1 MEALG
6 RHRTAVD
13 QTERLTRPDDAMMLP
28 GDSGQVQP
36 TDEETGHPSDAPPHA
51 DEAWQQDA
59 EPPRRHP
66 SGFLA
71 TTSGRRRR
79 SRWIMV
85 GAVIG
90 AAGLLAALF
99 GFGLSRDP
107 SIWQSPLLGRRA
119 PDFALPMLDGGRVI
133 RFSELRGKVVVIN
146 FWASWCAACR
156 EEHPNLLAAWGRY
169 RDQGVVLLGIDYQD
183 SPTAARAF
191 MKQMGGDWP
200 ILVDPGSRVAI
211 EYGVYGVPETFFM
224 GRDGVVHLKQIGP
237 SSYALLT
244 DEIHRLLEPGG

>member
-1 MEALG
+1 
-6 RHRTAVD
+6 
-13 QTERLTRPDDAMMLP
+13 
-28 GDSGQVQP
+28 
-36 TDEETGHPSDAPPHA
+36 
-51 DEAWQQDA
+51 
-59 EPPRRHP
+59 
-66 SGFLA
+66 
-71 TTSGRRRR
+71 
-79 SRWIMV
+79 MV

-107 SIWQSPLLGRRA
+107 SIWKSPLLGRRA
-119 PDFALPMLDGGRVI
+119 PAFALPMLDGGRVI

-146 FWASWCAACR
+146 FWASWCAACK